1 MPNPQLTHTVTA
13 SVTYKEKRA
22 LLGMARE
29 QQLTVSA
36 LIRKLLIQAVSPGS
50 KT

>member
-1 MPNPQLTHTVTA
+1 MPRLNLTHNATVNL
-13 SVTYKEKRA
+13 TYKEKRM

-50 KT
+50 K